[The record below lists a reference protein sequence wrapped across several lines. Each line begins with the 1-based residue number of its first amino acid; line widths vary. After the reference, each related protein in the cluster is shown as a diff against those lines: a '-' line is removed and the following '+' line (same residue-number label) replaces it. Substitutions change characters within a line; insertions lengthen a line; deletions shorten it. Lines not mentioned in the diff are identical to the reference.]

1 LAGTTPTH
9 ERLLDPAVLASIGR
23 LDLIARTIVEGFLT
37 GLHKSPYHGLSQ
49 EFAEH
54 RPYIA
59 GDEIR
64 RIDWRVYARTDRLYV
79 KESEEETNAPVRLLL
94 DMSASLL
101 YAPRQVSKLDYARYL
116 VASLAYLA
124 TRQGDRVGLVCFNEE
139 VRALIPTRGGK
150 RHLQTILLAL
160 ENLEAGGLTSIAPT
174 LLRQASQWKRRGLAI
189 LVSDLYE
196 EPQEIVEAVSR
207 VRRVGHD
214 VLVFHL
220 LDRAEKLLE
229 QRGTYEF
236 HDLETGE
243 TLLVD
248 TDRVRRAYLE
258 KMEKTRVYFR
268 RELERTG
275 ADYAEL
281 EASQPLDKALA
292 IYLRRRKA
300 GKVKERI

>member
-1 LAGTTPTH
+1 MLA
-9 ERLLDPAVLASIGR
+9 AIGR
-23 LDLIARTIVEGFLT
+23 LDLVARTVVEGFLI

-59 GDEIR
+59 GDEVR

-94 DMSASLL
+94 DVSASLNFM
-101 YAPRQVSKLDYARYL
+101 PKDVSKLDYARYL
-116 VASLAYLA
+116 TASLAYLA
-124 TRQGDRVGLVCFNEE
+124 TRQGDRVGLTCFNEE
-139 VRALIPTRGGK
+139 IQTTTLTRGGE
-150 RHLQTILLAL
+150 RHLQTILIAL
-160 ENLEAGGLTSIAPT
+160 KNLNAGGRTRIGST
-174 LLRQASQWKRRGLAI
+174 LLKQASQWKRRGLAI
-189 LVSDLYE
+189 LISDLYDDRE
-196 EPQEIVEAVSR
+196 EIVEAVKR

-214 VLVFHL
+214 VVIFHL

-229 QRGTYEF
+229 KRGTFEF

-243 TLLVD
+243 TILAD
-248 TDRVRRAYLE
+248 ADRIRRDYIE
-258 KMEKTRVYFR
+258 RMEAARSYFR
-268 RELERTG
+268 HEFERIG

-281 EASQPLDKALA
+281 DPSEPLDKALA

-300 GKVKERI
+300 GKVKRGR

>member
-1 LAGTTPTH
+1 M
-9 ERLLDPAVLASIGR
+9 LASIGR
-23 LDLIARTIVEGFLT
+23 LDLVARTIVEGFLT

-94 DMSASLL
+94 DTSASLL
-101 YAPRQVSKLDYARYL
+101 YAPRKVSKLDYARYL

-139 VRALIPTRGGK
+139 VRAALPARGGK

-160 ENLEAGGLTSIAPT
+160 ENLEASGQTRIAPT
-174 LLRQASQWKRRGLAI
+174 LLSQASQWKRRGLGI
-189 LVSDLYE
+189 LVSDLYDQPE
-196 EPQEIVEAVSR
+196 EIVEAVSR

-220 LDRAEKLLE
+220 LDRTEKLLE
-229 QRGTYEF
+229 PRGTYEF

-243 TLLVD
+243 TILTD
-248 TDRVRRAYLE
+248 TDRVRRAYQE
-258 KMEKTRVYFR
+258 SMENTRAYFR
-268 RELERTG
+268 RELKRTG

-281 EASQPLDKALA
+281 DTSEPLDRALA

-300 GKVKERI
+300 GKAKVKR